1 MLLVLRALSGV
12 QPGTIF
18 LLRERTTLGRAAIAD
33 VQLVGDAVSRFH
45 AIIERDDRGRFV
57 IADLHSKAGTF
68 VDGTRV
74 QKAVLEPGAVVEICG
89 FQLRVEH
96 AADDALRTG
105 GGAPAKVSGF
115 QAVQQTRRVPL
126 EPPASA
132 VTLAPPRRPTAVP
145 MPPAEPSQAPQRE
158 REPPWLE
165 LVRELVEYR
174 ALREDG
180 VATHGPMAPTAI
192 RFRALH
198 ARFST
203 AGSGSVDRPRR
214 SSRRFACD
222 LPILLGSARGT
233 EVSTLVGRLIDVGA
247 GGAKVLV
254 DHPLEVG
261 DAVWLL
267 IATGESA
274 RSGIAFQ
281 SRIVWQDLGP
291 RAGLRFVGRP
301 TVGPEVLP
309 PLWTPAS

>member
-12 QPGTIF
+12 HPGTIF

-45 AIIERDDRGRFV
+45 AIIERDEHGRLV

-74 QKAVLEPGAVVEICG
+74 QRAVLEPGAIVEICG

-96 AADDALRTG
+96 AAEDALRS

-132 VTLAPPRRPTAVP
+132 PTLAPPRRPTAVP
-145 MPPAEPSQAPQRE
+145 APPPASSSTASRE
-158 REPPWLE
+158 REPAWLE

-180 VATHGPMAPTAI
+180 VATHGPMAPAAI

-222 LPILLGSARGT
+222 LPIMLGSSRGT
-233 EVSTLVGRLIDVGA
+233 VVSTLVGRLIDVGA

-261 DAVWLL
+261 DACWLL

-281 SRIVWQDLGP
+281 SQIVWQDLGP
-291 RAGLRFVGRP
+291 RAGLCFVGRP